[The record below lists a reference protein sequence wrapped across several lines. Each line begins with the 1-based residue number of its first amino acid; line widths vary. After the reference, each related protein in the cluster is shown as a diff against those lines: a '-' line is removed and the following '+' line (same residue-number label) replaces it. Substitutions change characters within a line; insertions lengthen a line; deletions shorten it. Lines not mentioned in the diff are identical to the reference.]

1 MNRRAS
7 CLVVTAIVL
16 TAAFAAAASAG
27 TPVTPKL
34 GLYYGQVVAP
44 PENGTVEV
52 HETEVKVV
60 KVGKG
65 QGAQVSVSPF
75 EPTSC
80 SGDPMPGGFSVL
92 EKSPI
97 RIKNGKFRLDR
108 TTHPS
113 IAGGAGTATMRT
125 VVSGTFK
132 SPTKVVVKVF
142 VNFSYSVQYPGQPE
156 VKGTCTGKQT
166 GIAKH
171 Q

>member
-1 MNRRAS
+1 MNRRAW
-7 CLVVTAIVL
+7 CLVLTALAL
-16 TAAFAAAASAG
+16 TAAFAAVASAG
-27 TPVTPKL
+27 TPVTPKF
-34 GLYYGQVVAP
+34 GLYYGQVASP
-44 PENGTVEV
+44 PKDGTVEV

-75 EPTSC
+75 QPTSC
-80 SGDPMPGGFSVL
+80 SGDPVPGGFSVL

-97 RIKNGKFRLDR
+97 PIKNGKFKLDR
-108 TTHPS
+108 TTHPR
-113 IAGGAGTATMRT
+113 IAGGSGTSTMRT

-132 SPTKVVVKVF
+132 SPTKVVVKVS

-166 GIAKH
+166 GIATHK
-171 Q
+171 